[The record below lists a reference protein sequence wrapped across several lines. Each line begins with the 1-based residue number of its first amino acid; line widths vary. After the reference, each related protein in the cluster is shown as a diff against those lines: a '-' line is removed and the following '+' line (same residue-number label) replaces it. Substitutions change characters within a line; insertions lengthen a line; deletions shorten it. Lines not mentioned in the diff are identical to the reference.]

1 MVKMVKSSYAW
12 ELREGFG
19 SSGKSRSLLQYI
31 DFRPL
36 CYFDFLLPDKDGL
49 VCLKPKKVDKEDAM
63 LNDELG
69 IQ

>member
-36 CYFDFLLPDKDGL
+36 CYFDFLLPDFL
-49 VCLKPKKVDKEDAM
+49 VESSSSNTDLKRSSTTTF
-63 LNDELG
+63 
-69 IQ
+69 